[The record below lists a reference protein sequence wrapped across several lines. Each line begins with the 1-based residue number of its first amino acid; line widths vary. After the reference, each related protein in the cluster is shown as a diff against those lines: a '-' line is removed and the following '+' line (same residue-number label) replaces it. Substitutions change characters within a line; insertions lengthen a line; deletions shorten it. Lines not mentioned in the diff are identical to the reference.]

1 MTSLNIWFQGARPK
15 TLGAAIAPVFV
26 GSSIAY
32 YEKSFD
38 LTISLLALLV
48 SISIQIAVNY
58 ANDYSDGIKGTDD
71 QRVGPVRLV
80 GQKLASPKSVKT
92 AAIIFFSIA
101 ALAGL
106 FITILSN
113 QWWFLLLGLSAIVA
127 AWTYTGGPKPY
138 GYAGLGEL
146 FVFIYFGLVAVL
158 GTTYAQTLYLK
169 PYFFLYAISIGLFA
183 SAILIANNLRDRE
196 KDKQNKKNTLAVK
209 LGDQKTR
216 ILYVLLMIL
225 PFILVLSLF
234 TYNSINPGT
243 RIGATIQ
250 IQLLALFLAWRS
262 IKPVINKVMGKDLI
276 PVLIKTGQTE
286 LLWALLVSLALVLE
300 TN

>member
-15 TLGAAIAPVFV
+15 TLGAAIAPVLV

-38 LTISLLALLV
+38 LTISLLALIV

-80 GQKLASPKSVKT
+80 GQKLASPKSVKA

-183 SAILIANNLRDRE
+183 SAILVANNLRDRE

-216 ILYVLLMIL
+216 NLYVLLMIL

-234 TYNSINPGT
+234 IYNGINPGA

-250 IQLLALFLAWRS
+250 IQLLALFLAWSS
-262 IKPVINKVMGKDLI
+262 IKPVIDQVIGKELI

>member
-15 TLGAAIAPVFV
+15 TLGAAIAPVLV

-32 YEKSFD
+32 YEKSFS

-48 SISIQIAVNY
+48 SISIQVAVNY

-80 GQKLASPKSVKT
+80 GQKLASPRSVKT
-92 AAIIFFSIA
+92 AAILFFSVA
-101 ALAGL
+101 ALSGL
-106 FITILSN
+106 FITILSQ
-113 QWWFLLLGLSAIVA
+113 QWWFLLLGFSAIVA

-146 FVFIYFGLVAVL
+146 FVFIYFGLVAVI
-158 GTTYAQTLYLK
+158 GTTYAQTLFFK
-169 PYFFLYAISIGLFA
+169 PYFLLYAISIGFFA
-183 SAILIANNLRDRE
+183 SAILVANNLRDRE
-196 KDKQNKKNTLAVK
+196 KDKQNNKNTLAVK
-209 LGDQKTR
+209 LGDKRTR
-216 ILYVLLMIL
+216 NLYVLLMIL
-225 PFILVLSLF
+225 PFILIVSLF
-234 TYNSINPGT
+234 IYNIFNPGT

-250 IQLLALFLAWRS
+250 IQLLAFVLAWKS
-262 IKPVINKVMGKDLI
+262 IKPVINKVTGRDLI
-276 PVLIKTGQTE
+276 PVLVNTGKTE
-286 LLWALLVSLALVLE
+286 ILWALLVSVALVLE

>member
-15 TLGAAIAPVFV
+15 TLGAAIAPVLV

-38 LTISLLALLV
+38 LTISLLALMV

-80 GQKLASPKSVKT
+80 GQKLASPKSVKI

-183 SAILIANNLRDRE
+183 SAILVANNLRDRE
-196 KDKQNKKNTLAVK
+196 KDKQNNKNTLAVK

-216 ILYVLLMIL
+216 NLYVLLMIL
-225 PFILVLSLF
+225 PFILLLSLF
-234 TYNSINPGT
+234 IYNRINPGT

-250 IQLLALFLAWRS
+250 IQLLALFLAWGS
-262 IKPVINKVMGKDLI
+262 IKPVINKVIGKDLI
-276 PVLIKTGQTE
+276 PVLVKTGQTE
-286 LLWALLVSLALVLE
+286 LLWALLVSLALVIE

>member
-15 TLGAAIAPVFV
+15 TLGAAIAPVLV

-146 FVFIYFGLVAVL
+146 FVFIYFGLVAVI
-158 GTTYAQTLYLK
+158 GTIYAQTLYLK

-183 SAILIANNLRDRE
+183 SAILVANNLRDRE
-196 KDKQNKKNTLAVK
+196 KDKQNNKNTLAVK
-209 LGDQKTR
+209 LGEQKTR
-216 ILYVLLMIL
+216 NLYVLFMIL
-225 PFILVLSLF
+225 PFVLIMSLF
-234 TYNSINPGT
+234 LYNRINPGA

-250 IQLLALFLAWRS
+250 IQLLALLLAWRS
-262 IKPVINKVMGKDLI
+262 IKPVISKVMGKELI
-276 PVLIKTGQTE
+276 PVLVKTGQTE

>member
-15 TLGAAIAPVFV
+15 TLGAAIAPVLV
-26 GSSIAY
+26 GSSIAF
-32 YEKSFD
+32 YEKSFN

-48 SISIQIAVNY
+48 SVSIQIAVNY

-80 GQKLASPKSVKT
+80 GQKLASPKSVKL
-92 AAIIFFSIA
+92 AAILFFLIA

-106 FITILSN
+106 IITILSQ

-138 GYAGLGEL
+138 GYAGLGEV
-146 FVFIYFGLVAVL
+146 FVFIYFGLVAVI
-158 GTTYAQTLYLK
+158 GTTYAQTLFFK
-169 PYFFLYAISIGLFA
+169 PYFLLYAISIGLFA
-183 SAILIANNLRDRE
+183 SAILVANNLRDRE
-196 KDKQNKKNTLAVK
+196 KDKQNNKNTLAVK

-216 ILYVLLMIL
+216 NLYVLLMLL
-225 PFILVLSLF
+225 PFILIVSLF
-234 TYNSINPGT
+234 IYNQINSGT

-250 IQLLALFLAWRS
+250 IQLLALVLAWKS
-262 IKPVINKVMGKDLI
+262 IKPVINKVNGKDLI
-276 PVLIKTGQTE
+276 PVLVNTGKTE
-286 LLWALLVSLALVLE
+286 LLWALLVSLALILE

>member
-15 TLGAAIAPVFV
+15 TLGAAIAPVLV
-26 GSSIAY
+26 GSSIAF
-32 YEKSFD
+32 YEKSFN

-48 SISIQIAVNY
+48 SVSIQIAVNY

-92 AAIIFFSIA
+92 AAILFFLIA

-106 FITILSN
+106 LITILSQ
-113 QWWFLLLGLSAIVA
+113 QWWFLLLGLSAFIA

-138 GYAGLGEL
+138 GYAGLGEV
-146 FVFIYFGLVAVL
+146 FVFIYFGLVAVI
-158 GTTYAQTLYLK
+158 GTTYAQTLFFK
-169 PYFFLYAISIGLFA
+169 PYFLLYEISIGLFA
-183 SAILIANNLRDRE
+183 SAILVANNLRDRE
-196 KDKQNKKNTLAVK
+196 KDKQNNKNTLAVK

-216 ILYVLLMIL
+216 NLYVLLMLL
-225 PFILVLSLF
+225 PFILIVSLF
-234 TYNSINPGT
+234 IYNQINSGT

-250 IQLLALFLAWRS
+250 IQLLALVLAWKS
-262 IKPVINKVMGKDLI
+262 IKPVINKVSGKDLI
-276 PVLIKTGQTE
+276 PVLVNTGKTE
-286 LLWALLVSLALVLE
+286 LLWALLVSLALILE

>member
-15 TLGAAIAPVFV
+15 TLGAAIAPVLV

-32 YEKSFD
+32 YEKSFS
-38 LTISLLALLV
+38 LIISLLALVV
-48 SISIQIAVNY
+48 SVSIQIAVNY

-80 GQKLASPKSVKT
+80 GQKLASPQAVKT
-92 AAIIFFSIA
+92 AAMLFFLVA
-101 ALAGL
+101 ALSGL
-106 FITILSN
+106 FITILSK
-113 QWWFLLLGLSAIVA
+113 QWWFLLLGLSAFIA

-138 GYAGLGEL
+138 GYAGLGEI
-146 FVFIYFGLVAVL
+146 FVFIYFGLVAVI
-158 GTTYAQTLYLK
+158 GTTYAQTLYIK

-183 SAILIANNLRDRE
+183 SAILVANNLRDRE
-196 KDKQNKKNTLAVK
+196 KDKQNNKNTLAVK

-216 ILYVLLMIL
+216 SLYVLFMVL
-225 PFILVLSLF
+225 PFILIVTLF
-234 TYNSINPGT
+234 MFNTINPGT

-250 IQLLALFLAWRS
+250 IQLLALVFAWRS
-262 IKPVINKVMGKDLI
+262 IKPVINKVAGKELI
-276 PVLIKTGQTE
+276 PVLVNTGKTE

>member
-15 TLGAAIAPVFV
+15 TLGAAVAPVLV

-32 YEKSFD
+32 YEKSFS
-38 LTISLLALLV
+38 LIISLLALVV
-48 SISIQIAVNY
+48 SVSIQIAVNY

-80 GQKLASPKSVKT
+80 GQKLASPQAVKT
-92 AAIIFFSIA
+92 AAILFFLVA
-101 ALAGL
+101 ALSGL
-106 FITILSN
+106 FITILSK
-113 QWWFLLLGLSAIVA
+113 QWWFLLLGLSAFIA

-138 GYAGLGEL
+138 GYAGLGEV
-146 FVFIYFGLVAVL
+146 FVFIYFGLVAVI
-158 GTTYAQTLYLK
+158 GTTYAQTLYIK

-183 SAILIANNLRDRE
+183 SAILVANNLRDRE
-196 KDKQNKKNTLAVK
+196 KDKQNNKNTLAVK

-216 ILYVLLMIL
+216 NLYVLFMVL
-225 PFILVLSLF
+225 PFILIVSLF
-234 TYNSINPGT
+234 IFNSINPGT

-250 IQLLALFLAWRS
+250 IQLLALVFAWRS
-262 IKPVINKVMGKDLI
+262 IKPVINKVAGKELI
-276 PVLIKTGQTE
+276 PVLVNTGKTE

>member
-15 TLGAAIAPVFV
+15 TLGAAIAPVLV

-32 YEKSFD
+32 YEKSFN
-38 LTISLLALLV
+38 LIISLLALVV
-48 SISIQIAVNY
+48 SVSIQIAVNY

-80 GQKLASPKSVKT
+80 GQKLASPQAVKT
-92 AAIIFFSIA
+92 AAILFFLVA
-101 ALAGL
+101 ALSGL
-106 FITILSN
+106 FITILSK
-113 QWWFLLLGLSAIVA
+113 QWWFLLLGLSAFIA

-138 GYAGLGEL
+138 GYAGLGEV
-146 FVFIYFGLVAVL
+146 FVFIYFGLFAVI
-158 GTTYAQTLYLK
+158 GTTYAQTLYIK

-183 SAILIANNLRDRE
+183 SAILVANNLRDRE
-196 KDKQNKKNTLAVK
+196 KDKQNNKNTLAVK

-216 ILYVLLMIL
+216 NLYVLFMVL
-225 PFILVLSLF
+225 PFILIVTLF
-234 TYNSINPGT
+234 IFNSINPGT

-250 IQLLALFLAWRS
+250 IQLLALVFAWRS
-262 IKPVINKVMGKDLI
+262 IKPVINKVAGKELI
-276 PVLIKTGQTE
+276 PVLVNTGKTE

>member
-15 TLGAAIAPVFV
+15 TLGAAIAPVLV

-80 GQKLASPKSVKT
+80 GQELASPKSVKT

-146 FVFIYFGLVAVL
+146 FVFIYFGLVAVI
-158 GTTYAQTLYLK
+158 GTIYAQTLYLK

-183 SAILIANNLRDRE
+183 SAILVANNLRDRE
-196 KDKQNKKNTLAVK
+196 KDKQNNKNTLAVK
-209 LGDQKTR
+209 LGDLKTR
-216 ILYVLLMIL
+216 NLYVLFMIL
-225 PFILVLSLF
+225 PFVLIMSLF
-234 TYNSINPGT
+234 LYNRINPGA

-250 IQLLALFLAWRS
+250 IQLLALLLAWRS
-262 IKPVINKVMGKDLI
+262 IKPVISKVIGKELI
-276 PVLIKTGQTE
+276 PVLVKTGQTE

>member
-15 TLGAAIAPVFV
+15 TLGAAIAPVLV

-32 YEKSFD
+32 YEKSFS

-48 SISIQIAVNY
+48 SISIQVAVNY

-80 GQKLASPKSVKT
+80 GQKLASPRSVKT
-92 AAIIFFSIA
+92 AAILFFSVA
-101 ALAGL
+101 ALSGL
-106 FITILSN
+106 FITILSQ
-113 QWWFLLLGLSAIVA
+113 QWSFLLLGFSAIVA

-146 FVFIYFGLVAVL
+146 FVFIYFGLVAVI
-158 GTTYAQTLYLK
+158 GTTYAQTLFFK
-169 PYFFLYAISIGLFA
+169 PYFLLYAISIGFFA
-183 SAILIANNLRDRE
+183 SAILVANNLRDRE
-196 KDKQNKKNTLAVK
+196 KDKQNNKNTLAVK
-209 LGDQKTR
+209 LGDTR
-216 ILYVLLMIL
+216 TRNLYVLLMIL
-225 PFILVLSLF
+225 PFILIVSLF
-234 TYNSINPGT
+234 IYNIFNPGT

-250 IQLLALFLAWRS
+250 IQLLAFVLAWRS
-262 IKPVINKVMGKDLI
+262 IKPVINKVTGRDLI
-276 PVLIKTGQTE
+276 PVLVNTGKTE
-286 LLWALLVSLALVLE
+286 ILWALLVSVALVLE

>member
-15 TLGAAIAPVFV
+15 TLGAAIAPVLV

-80 GQKLASPKSVKT
+80 GQKLASPKSVKA

-183 SAILIANNLRDRE
+183 SAILVANNLRDRE

-216 ILYVLLMIL
+216 NLYVLLMIL

-234 TYNSINPGT
+234 IYNGINPGA

-250 IQLLALFLAWRS
+250 IQLLALFLAWSS
-262 IKPVINKVMGKDLI
+262 IKPVIDQVIGKELI

>member
-15 TLGAAIAPVFV
+15 TLGAAVAPVLV

-32 YEKSFD
+32 YEKSFS
-38 LTISLLALLV
+38 LIISLLALVV
-48 SISIQIAVNY
+48 SVSIQIAVNY

-80 GQKLASPKSVKT
+80 GQKLASPQAVKT
-92 AAIIFFSIA
+92 AAILFFFVA
-101 ALAGL
+101 ALSGL
-106 FITILSN
+106 FITILSK
-113 QWWFLLLGLSAIVA
+113 QWWFLLLGLSAFIA

-138 GYAGLGEL
+138 GYAGLGEV
-146 FVFIYFGLVAVL
+146 FVFIYFGLVAVI
-158 GTTYAQTLYLK
+158 GTTYAQTLYIK

-183 SAILIANNLRDRE
+183 SAILVANNLRDRE
-196 KDKQNKKNTLAVK
+196 KDKQNNKNTLAVK

-216 ILYVLLMIL
+216 NLYVLFMVL
-225 PFILVLSLF
+225 PFILIMSLF
-234 TYNSINPGT
+234 IFNSINPGT

-250 IQLLALFLAWRS
+250 IQLLALVFAWRS
-262 IKPVINKVMGKDLI
+262 IKPVINKVAGKELI
-276 PVLIKTGQTE
+276 PVLVNTGKTE

>member
-15 TLGAAIAPVFV
+15 TLGAAIAPVLV
-26 GSSIAY
+26 GSSIAF
-32 YEKSFD
+32 YEKSFN

-48 SISIQIAVNY
+48 SVSIQIAVNY

-92 AAIIFFSIA
+92 AAIHFFLIA

-106 FITILSN
+106 IITILSQ

-138 GYAGLGEL
+138 GYAGLGEV
-146 FVFIYFGLVAVL
+146 FVFIYFGLVAVI
-158 GTTYAQTLYLK
+158 GTTYAQTLFFK
-169 PYFFLYAISIGLFA
+169 PYFLLYAISIGLFA
-183 SAILIANNLRDRE
+183 SAILVANNLRDRE
-196 KDKQNKKNTLAVK
+196 KDKQNNKNTLAVK

-216 ILYVLLMIL
+216 NLYVLFMVL
-225 PFILVLSLF
+225 PFILIVSLF
-234 TYNSINPGT
+234 IFNTINPGT

-250 IQLLALFLAWRS
+250 IQLLALVLAWKS
-262 IKPVINKVMGKDLI
+262 IKPVINKVSGKDLI
-276 PVLIKTGQTE
+276 PVLVNTGKTE
-286 LLWALLVSLALVLE
+286 LLWALLVSLALILE

>member
-15 TLGAAIAPVFV
+15 TLGAAIAPVLV
-26 GSSIAY
+26 GASIAY

-146 FVFIYFGLVAVL
+146 FVFIYFGLVAVI
-158 GTTYAQTLYLK
+158 GTIYAQTLYLK

-183 SAILIANNLRDRE
+183 SAILVANNLRDRE
-196 KDKQNKKNTLAVK
+196 KDKQNNKNTLAVK
-209 LGDQKTR
+209 LGEQKTR
-216 ILYVLLMIL
+216 NLYVLFMIL
-225 PFILVLSLF
+225 PFVLIMSLF
-234 TYNSINPGT
+234 LYNRINPGA

-250 IQLLALFLAWRS
+250 IQLLALLLAWRS
-262 IKPVINKVMGKDLI
+262 IKPVINKVIGKELI
-276 PVLIKTGQTE
+276 PVLVKTGQTE

>member
-15 TLGAAIAPVFV
+15 TLGAAVAPVLV

-32 YEKSFD
+32 YEKSFS
-38 LTISLLALLV
+38 LIISLLALVV
-48 SISIQIAVNY
+48 SVSIQIAVNY

-80 GQKLASPKSVKT
+80 GQKLASPQAVKT
-92 AAIIFFSIA
+92 AAILFFFVA
-101 ALAGL
+101 ALSGL
-106 FITILSN
+106 FITILSK

-138 GYAGLGEL
+138 GYAGLGEV
-146 FVFIYFGLVAVL
+146 FVFIYFGLVAVI
-158 GTTYAQTLYLK
+158 GTTYAQTLYIK

-183 SAILIANNLRDRE
+183 SAILVANNLRDRE
-196 KDKQNKKNTLAVK
+196 KDKQNNKNTLAVK

-216 ILYVLLMIL
+216 NLYVLFMVL
-225 PFILVLSLF
+225 PFILIVSLF
-234 TYNSINPGT
+234 IFNSINPGT

-250 IQLLALFLAWRS
+250 IQLLALVFAWRS
-262 IKPVINKVMGKDLI
+262 IKPVINKVAGKELI
-276 PVLIKTGQTE
+276 PVLVNTGKTE

>member
-15 TLGAAIAPVFV
+15 TLGAAIAPVLV

-92 AAIIFFSIA
+92 TAIIFFSIA

-146 FVFIYFGLVAVL
+146 FVFIYFGLVAVV

-183 SAILIANNLRDRE
+183 SAILVANNLRDRE

-216 ILYVLLMIL
+216 NLYVLLMIL

-234 TYNSINPGT
+234 IYNSINPGT
-243 RIGATIQ
+243 GIDATIQ
-250 IQLLALFLAWRS
+250 IQLLALFLAWSS
-262 IKPVINKVMGKDLI
+262 IKPVINKVIGKELI

>member
-1 MTSLNIWFQGARPK
+1 MTSLNVWFQGARPK
-15 TLGAAIAPVFV
+15 TLGAAVAPVLV

-48 SISIQIAVNY
+48 SVSIQIAVNY

-80 GQKLASPKSVKT
+80 GQKLASPKSVKA

-183 SAILIANNLRDRE
+183 SAILVANNLRDRE
-196 KDKQNKKNTLAVK
+196 KDKQNNKNTLAVK

-216 ILYVLLMIL
+216 NLYVLFMIL
-225 PFILVLSLF
+225 PFILLLSLF
-234 TYNSINPGT
+234 IYNRINPGI

-250 IQLLALFLAWRS
+250 IHLLALLLAWKS
-262 IKPVINKVMGKDLI
+262 IKPVINKVMGKELI

>member
-15 TLGAAIAPVFV
+15 TLGAAIAPVLV
-26 GSSIAY
+26 GSSIAF
-32 YEKSFD
+32 YEKSFN

-48 SISIQIAVNY
+48 SVSIQIAVNY

-92 AAIIFFSIA
+92 AAILFFLIA

-106 FITILSN
+106 IITILSQ
-113 QWWFLLLGLSAIVA
+113 QWWFLLLGLSAFIA

-138 GYAGLGEL
+138 GYAGLGEV
-146 FVFIYFGLVAVL
+146 FVFIYFGLVAVI
-158 GTTYAQTLYLK
+158 GTTYAQTLFFK
-169 PYFFLYAISIGLFA
+169 PYFLLYAISIGLFA
-183 SAILIANNLRDRE
+183 SAILVANNLRDRE
-196 KDKQNKKNTLAVK
+196 KDKQNNKNTLAVK

-216 ILYVLLMIL
+216 NLYVLLMLL
-225 PFILVLSLF
+225 PFILIVSLF
-234 TYNSINPGT
+234 IYNQINSGT

-250 IQLLALFLAWRS
+250 IQLLALVLAWKS
-262 IKPVINKVMGKDLI
+262 IKPVINKVSGKDLI
-276 PVLIKTGQTE
+276 PVLVNTGKTE
-286 LLWALLVSLALVLE
+286 LLWALLVSLALILE

>member
-15 TLGAAIAPVFV
+15 TLGAAIAPVLV

-32 YEKSFD
+32 YEKSFS
-38 LTISLLALLV
+38 LIISLLALVV
-48 SISIQIAVNY
+48 SVSIQIAVNY

-71 QRVGPVRLV
+71 HRVGPVRLV
-80 GQKLASPKSVKT
+80 GQKLASPQAVKT
-92 AAIIFFSIA
+92 AAMLFFLVA
-101 ALAGL
+101 ALSGL
-106 FITILSN
+106 FITILSK
-113 QWWFLLLGLSAIVA
+113 QWWFLLLGLSAFIA

-138 GYAGLGEL
+138 GYAGLGEV
-146 FVFIYFGLVAVL
+146 FVFIYFGLVAVI

-183 SAILIANNLRDRE
+183 SAILVANNLRDRE
-196 KDKQNKKNTLAVK
+196 KDKQNNKNTLAVK

-216 ILYVLLMIL
+216 SLYVLFMIL
-225 PFILVLSLF
+225 PFILVVTLF
-234 TYNSINPGT
+234 MFNTINPGT

-250 IQLLALFLAWRS
+250 IQLLALVFAWRS
-262 IKPVINKVMGKDLI
+262 IKPVINKVAGKELI
-276 PVLIKTGQTE
+276 PVLVNTGKTE

>member
-15 TLGAAIAPVFV
+15 TLGAAIAPVLV

-32 YEKSFD
+32 YEKSFS

-48 SISIQIAVNY
+48 SISIQVAVNY

-80 GQKLASPKSVKT
+80 GQKLASPRSVKT
-92 AAIIFFSIA
+92 AAILFFSVA
-101 ALAGL
+101 ALSGL
-106 FITILSN
+106 FITILSQ
-113 QWWFLLLGLSAIVA
+113 QWWFLLLGFSAIVA

-146 FVFIYFGLVAVL
+146 FVFIYFGLVAVI
-158 GTTYAQTLYLK
+158 GTTYAQTLFFK
-169 PYFFLYAISIGLFA
+169 PYFLLYAISIGLFA
-183 SAILIANNLRDRE
+183 SAILVANNLRDRE
-196 KDKQNKKNTLAVK
+196 KDKQNNKNTLAVK
-209 LGDQKTR
+209 LGDKRTR
-216 ILYVLLMIL
+216 NLYVLLMIL
-225 PFILVLSLF
+225 PFILIVSLF
-234 TYNSINPGT
+234 IFNIFNPGT

-250 IQLLALFLAWRS
+250 IQLLAFVLAWRS
-262 IKPVINKVMGKDLI
+262 IKPVINKVTGRDLI
-276 PVLIKTGQTE
+276 PVLVNTGKTE
-286 LLWALLVSLALVLE
+286 ILWALLVSVALVLE

>member
-15 TLGAAIAPVFV
+15 TLGAAIAPVLV

-48 SISIQIAVNY
+48 SVSIQIAVNY

-106 FITILSN
+106 LITILSN

-183 SAILIANNLRDRE
+183 SAILVANNLRDRE

-216 ILYVLLMIL
+216 NLYVLLMIL

-234 TYNSINPGT
+234 IYNGINPGA

-250 IQLLALFLAWRS
+250 IQLLALFLAWSS
-262 IKPVINKVMGKDLI
+262 IKPVINKVIGKELI

>member
-15 TLGAAIAPVFV
+15 TLGAAIAPVLV
-26 GSSIAY
+26 GSSIAF
-32 YEKSFD
+32 YEKSFN

-48 SISIQIAVNY
+48 SVSIQIAVNY

-92 AAIIFFSIA
+92 AAILFFLIA

-106 FITILSN
+106 IITILSQ

-138 GYAGLGEL
+138 GYAGLGEV
-146 FVFIYFGLVAVL
+146 FVFIYFGLVAVI
-158 GTTYAQTLYLK
+158 GTTYAQTLFLK
-169 PYFFLYAISIGLFA
+169 PYFLLYAISIGLFA
-183 SAILIANNLRDRE
+183 SAILVANNLRDRE
-196 KDKQNKKNTLAVK
+196 KDKQNNKNTLAVK

-216 ILYVLLMIL
+216 NLYVLLMLL
-225 PFILVLSLF
+225 PFILIVSLF
-234 TYNSINPGT
+234 IYNQINSGT

-250 IQLLALFLAWRS
+250 IQLLALVLAWKS
-262 IKPVINKVMGKDLI
+262 IKPVINKVSGKDLI
-276 PVLIKTGQTE
+276 PVLVNTGKTE
-286 LLWALLVSLALVLE
+286 LLWALLVSLALILE

>member
-15 TLGAAIAPVFV
+15 TLGAAIAPVLV

-183 SAILIANNLRDRE
+183 SAILVANNLRDRE

-216 ILYVLLMIL
+216 NLYVLLMIL
-225 PFILVLSLF
+225 PFILVFSLF
-234 TYNSINPGT
+234 IYNSITPGT

-262 IKPVINKVMGKDLI
+262 IKPVIDQVIGKELI

>member
-15 TLGAAIAPVFV
+15 TLGAAIAPVLV

-32 YEKSFD
+32 YEKSFS

-48 SISIQIAVNY
+48 SISIQVAVNY

-80 GQKLASPKSVKT
+80 GQKLASPRSVKT
-92 AAIIFFSIA
+92 AAILFFSVA
-101 ALAGL
+101 ALSGL
-106 FITILSN
+106 FITILSQ
-113 QWWFLLLGLSAIVA
+113 QWWFLLLGFSAIVA

-146 FVFIYFGLVAVL
+146 FVFIYFGLVAVI
-158 GTTYAQTLYLK
+158 GTTYAQTLFFK
-169 PYFFLYAISIGLFA
+169 PYFLLYAISIGFFA
-183 SAILIANNLRDRE
+183 SAILVANNLRDRE
-196 KDKQNKKNTLAVK
+196 KDKQNNKNTLAVK
-209 LGDQKTR
+209 LGDKRTR
-216 ILYVLLMIL
+216 NLYVLLMIL
-225 PFILVLSLF
+225 PFILIVSLF
-234 TYNSINPGT
+234 IYNIFNPGT

-250 IQLLALFLAWRS
+250 IQLLAFVLAWRS
-262 IKPVINKVMGKDLI
+262 IKPVINKVTGRDLI
-276 PVLIKTGQTE
+276 PVLVNTGKTE
-286 LLWALLVSLALVLE
+286 ILWALLVSVALVLE